1 MPQPSGP
8 ALRVQG
14 PRGVMV
20 RLLCSAPTARG
31 MCSLASLLARGHL
44 KARTHKTRPAAVAQA
59 FLQPISP
66 GSSNPQHASRERHR
80 HGISGEM
87 RAGSLTL
94 RQHWD
99 SCPTVVRGDVN
110 LAASDATC
118 SPLHDDV
125 RRFTPPSPAALS
137 ARAASAARQ
146 HPLSATLGQ
155 RQPDALHYSGSTFRG
170 YSSARPVQKNQ

>member
-14 PRGVMV
+14 PRGVMMQHTNNPWHV
-20 RLLCSAPTARG
+20 QPCLVAGPWAL
-31 MCSLASLLARGHL
+31 RGHL

-99 SCPTVVRGDVN
+99 SCPTVVRGDVI

-118 SPLHDDV
+118 FPLHDDV